1 MNRKHIEDILS
12 RIGIPYGM
20 NGFRYIVDAVLILDQ
35 EGIDDIKYTYL
46 YHLIAN
52 RNRSTIDRVERAMR
66 YAFSSARKKNTCRDL
81 VEYYIGLVNT
91 SNSASLQLLYIRIR
105 AEDAAAAKR
114 KQEIQKR
121 ISDMKSGKI
130 APDVEE
136 KSTLERQFSD
146 DVADRLIRQ
155 MLRPELKLTAEG
167 NADPCLEIPGF
178 GRYMFREKEAFR
190 EELKSLV
197 RELVYEIMEK

>member
-121 ISDMKSGKI
+121 IS
-130 APDVEE
+130 
-136 KSTLERQFSD
+136 ERQFSD

-167 NADPCLEIPGF
+167 NADPCPEIPGF
-178 GRYMFREKEAFR
+178 GRYMFQEKEAFR